1 MSTAYTA
8 LLSVR
13 QIEEQQAEVTM
24 AEALRALSVVRKVV
38 EQVRAAREAWLGE
51 RLDAGMA
58 ETLSS
63 LELAE
68 REAELRLVE
77 AEQRA
82 AAAREAL
89 LERQRRRKVVEK
101 LHLAALAAAARD
113 EARRRQV
120 ELDELGGRSV
130 GAFSERA
137 R

>member
-1 MSTAYTA
+1 MSTPYTA

-13 QIEEQQAEVTM
+13 QIQEQQAEVTM

-58 ETLSS
+58 ETLSG

-89 LERQRRRKVVEK
+89 LERQRQRKVVEK